1 MISLDDGIESTGS
14 SVFYIH
20 ISFSHLSTWLVQE
33 AAKSCFLLLRGFR
46 LKVWWFLTL
55 HIFGL
60 EWLSMMLCI

>member
-33 AAKSCFLLLRGFR
+33 AEKIVSCCCEGSGLKFGGF
-46 LKVWWFLTL
+46 
-55 HIFGL
+55 
-60 EWLSMMLCI
+60 